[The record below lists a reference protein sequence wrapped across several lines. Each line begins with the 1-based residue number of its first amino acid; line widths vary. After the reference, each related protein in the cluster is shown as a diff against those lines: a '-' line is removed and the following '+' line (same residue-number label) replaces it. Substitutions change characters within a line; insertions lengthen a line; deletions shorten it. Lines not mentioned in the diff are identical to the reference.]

1 MQLVALPRANFAP
14 RAMATML
21 QVTGYA
27 SGLQAD
33 SYLEW
38 QQRLY
43 PLSTSFI
50 QKSSVLESSL
60 RNSSKQGPGSRP
72 IVALDSEQV
81 G

>member
-1 MQLVALPRANFAP
+1 
-14 RAMATML
+14 ML
-21 QVTGYA
+21 QVTSYA
-27 SGLQAD
+27 PGLQPNSLTA
-33 SYLEW
+33 YLEF

-43 PLSTSFI
+43 PLSTTFI

-81 G
+81 R